1 MIRIALVALAWISI
15 CVATGVVGAA
25 EKPIM
30 LLSTTSTENSGLLR
44 DILPQFT
51 AATGIEVAVVARGT
65 GEALRAGER
74 GDGDVLMVHARA
86 AEEAFVAAGHG
97 VKRFDVMYNDFVIA
111 GPPED
116 PAGVAAAT
124 SATDALQRIATARA
138 YFASRGDDSGTHKK
152 ELDLWKRAGIDPAG
166 ASGTWYRE
174 TGSGMGATLNAAVGM
189 EAYVLTDRGTWI
201 SFENKLDY
209 VIQFERDSALFNP
222 YGVILVN
229 PERHPSVRAAE
240 GQRLID
246 WLVGPEGQRAIAAFR
261 IGGQQLFYP
270 YAERA
275 PTP

>member
-1 MIRIALVALAWISI
+1 
-15 CVATGVVGAA
+15 
-25 EKPIM
+25 M
-30 LLSTTSTENSGLLR
+30 LLSTTSTENSGLLSE
-44 DILPQFT
+44 ILPQFT

-74 GDGDVLMVHARA
+74 GDGDVLLVHARA

-97 VKRFDVMYNDFVIA
+97 VKRFDVMYNDFLIA
-111 GPPED
+111 GPLAD

-124 SATDALQRIATARA
+124 SASDAFRRIATAKA
-138 YFASRGDDSGTHKK
+138 LFASRGDDSGTHKK

-201 SFENKLDY
+201 SFKNKRDL
-209 VIQFERDSALFNP
+209 VIHFEGDPVLFNP
-222 YGVILVN
+222 YGAILVN
-229 PERHPSVRAAE
+229 PERHPSVKAAE

-246 WLVGPEGQRAIAAFR
+246 WLIGPEGQRAIAAFR

-270 YAERA
+270 SSER